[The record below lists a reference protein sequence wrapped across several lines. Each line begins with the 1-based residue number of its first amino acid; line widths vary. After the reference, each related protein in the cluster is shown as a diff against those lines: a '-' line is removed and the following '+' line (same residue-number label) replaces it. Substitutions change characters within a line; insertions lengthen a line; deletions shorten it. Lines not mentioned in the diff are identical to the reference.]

1 MIHGIGIDLI
11 EIKRIKKA
19 KERFG
24 KVFLERIFTDAEIKY
39 CQAHSKLEDQH
50 FAGRFAA
57 KEAVLKALGIGWS
70 RGLSLKDIEITRDP
84 IIGIPEVVLYGN
96 ILEIANKLKISY
108 ISLSIS
114 HTKEY
119 AIAQAIC
126 NVGDKYEGSY

>member
-24 KVFLERIFTDAEIKY
+24 KSFLNKIFTEAEIKY
-39 CQAHSKLEDQH
+39 CQAHDQH

-57 KEAVLKALGIGWS
+57 KEAVVKSLGTGWPYV
-70 RGLSLKDIEITRDP
+70 SLKDIEITRDP
-84 IIGIPEVVLYGN
+84 ITGIPEVILYGN
-96 ILEIANKLKISY
+96 VLDIAHRLKISS
-108 ISLSIS
+108 IFLSIS

-119 AIAQAIC
+119 AVAQAIC
-126 NVGDKYEGSY
+126 TVDSSK